1 MTDAEHGPGRHEEHG
16 EHGQH
21 SEHAEHGERGEH
33 GEPVGSASDE
43 AAKLFGALADW
54 AREHGAEA
62 GVGLSGLAGHAA
74 AAVQG
79 FASNVEQHVDTG
91 APECT
96 YCPVCRT
103 VHVIREVSPEVREQL
118 VIAATSLMNA
128 ATTVLQAA
136 ATPAATKRSPTVQP
150 IRLDDLD
157 DAGWPTD
164 GSDQEEE

>member
-1 MTDAEHGPGRHEEHG
+1 MTEAEHGPDAGR
-16 EHGQH
+16 
-21 SEHAEHGERGEH
+21 
-33 GEPVGSASDE
+33 EPVGSASDE

-74 AAVQG
+74 AAVHG

-118 VIAATSLMNA
+118 VVAATSLMNA
-128 ATTVLQAA
+128 ATTVLRAA
-136 ATPAATKRSPTVQP
+136 ATPTATEKRSTNVQP
-150 IRLDDLD
+150 IRIDDLD
-157 DAGWPTD
+157 DGDWPT
-164 GSDQEEE
+164 EEE

>member
-1 MTDAEHGPGRHEEHG
+1 MTE
-16 EHGQH
+16 
-21 SEHAEHGERGEH
+21 S
-33 GEPVGSASDE
+33 EPVGSATDE

-74 AAVQG
+74 AAVHG
-79 FASNVEQHVDTG
+79 FAANLDQHVDTG

-118 VIAATSLMNA
+118 AIAATSLMQA
-128 ATTVLQAA
+128 ATTVLHAA
-136 ATPAATKRSPTVQP
+136 ATPAAKNRSANVQP

-157 DAGWPTD
+157 DDVWPS
-164 GSDQEEE
+164 GEEEDR

>member
-1 MTDAEHGPGRHEEHG
+1 MTEGEQPHE
-16 EHGQH
+16 QH
-21 SEHAEHGERGEH
+21 ASGH
-33 GEPVGSASDE
+33 EPVGSASDE

-79 FASNVEQHVDTG
+79 FAANVEQHVDTG

-103 VHVIREVSPEVREQL
+103 VHVIREVSPDVRDQL
-118 VIAATSLMNA
+118 AIAATSLMNA
-128 ATTVLQAA
+128 ATTVLKAA
-136 ATPAATKRSPTVQP
+136 ATPTGGEKRSATVQP
-150 IRLDDLD
+150 IRFDDLD
-157 DAGWPTD
+157 DGAGWPSD
-164 GSDQEEE
+164 DEGSDPGPDRASEEE